1 MCNLLIFGGGCV
13 LGSIITLLTMG
24 AGKLNKEHE
33 IYLEGYTN
41 GLCSEKR
48 CQKEDDEE

>member
-24 AGKLNKEHE
+24 AGKLNKERE
-33 IYLEGYTN
+33 VYLEGYSS
-41 GLCSEKR
+41 GIRAEKR
-48 CQKEDDEE
+48 RQKGVEE